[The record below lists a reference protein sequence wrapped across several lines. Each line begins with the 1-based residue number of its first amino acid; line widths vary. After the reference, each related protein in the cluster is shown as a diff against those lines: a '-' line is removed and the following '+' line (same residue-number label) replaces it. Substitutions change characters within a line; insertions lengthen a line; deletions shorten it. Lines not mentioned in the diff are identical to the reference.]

1 MKLLLEVRTAV
12 IIRATKYDLF
22 TGDVENM
29 HSKQGIKENTTV
41 FYLLGNQCNFRTPNP
56 CRIYRLQGSI

>member
-1 MKLLLEVRTAV
+1 MICLL
-12 IIRATKYDLF
+12 
-22 TGDVENM
+22 DVENM

-41 FYLLGNQCNFRTPNP
+41 FYLDGKPMQFQDLNP